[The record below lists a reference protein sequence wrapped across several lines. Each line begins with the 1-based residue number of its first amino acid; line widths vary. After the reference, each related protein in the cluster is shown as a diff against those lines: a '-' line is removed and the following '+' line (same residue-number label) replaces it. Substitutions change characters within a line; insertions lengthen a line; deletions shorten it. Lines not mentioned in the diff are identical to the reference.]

1 MVLTG
6 FRWFLCFGCFVVLY
20 LFLFGVSSQCQ
31 DLFLFGSLPSL
42 PSLPCSVW
50 SILRIKYVDKAYK
63 VGKYTKCTPDTLDTL
78 QTYSWSYSF
87 ISLTWLNGT
96 REDQWTS
103 AEKAQL
109 LSQCVGLR
117 GNRSDLTVGSCRA

>member
-1 MVLTG
+1 MWT
-6 FRWFLCFGCFVVLY
+6 RY
-20 LFLFGVSSQCQ
+20 TRYTRYE
-31 DLFLFGSLPSL
+31 
-42 PSLPCSVW
+42 
-50 SILRIKYVDKAYK
+50 SIRIHLI
-63 VGKYTKCTPDTLDTL
+63 PFTLSKL
-78 QTYSWSYSF
+78 IPGHILF